1 MSEKKGSWF
10 SRLFKSDKKVEE
22 APQVEEVVQN
32 VVEEPAVADDIAVD
46 SAALAET
53 VKPVIEQHEHHKET
67 IAEIEKEEILE
78 AVAESVVE
86 EKVEQHEVVVESVP
100 EAITEVKQTEDDI
113 EELLVK
119 APTVEVEEEPEAPKI
134 VELKEEIV
142 EQSAALEEAVV
153 EPVIE
158 LQEDHKET
166 IAEIEKEEILE
177 AVAESVV
184 EEKVEQQESVVES
197 VPEVIEEV
205 KAVEEN
211 IAETIEEPAFTEV
224 HQEKPK
230 TGFFTRLKERL
241 GKTRDGI
248 TSGLADLFVGKK
260 QIDDDILEEL
270 ETRLLMA
277 DVGVEV
283 TQKLIKNITE
293 EVSRK
298 NLSNVDELL
307 ALLNHEMVEILKPVE
322 QPLIANNDEHQT
334 YVILMVGVNGVGKTT
349 TIGKLAKKFQMEG
362 KSVMLAAGDTFRA
375 AAAEQLKVWGER
387 NNVPVVAQ
395 KEGSDPAS
403 VIFDAMESARARK
416 VDVLIADTAGRLH
429 TQAGL
434 MQELAKIHRVM
445 KRVDE
450 TAPHE
455 VMLVVDA
462 STGQNALNQAT
473 QFNEIVPLS
482 GITFTKL
489 DGTAK
494 GGIIFAIAD
503 KLKIPVRFIGVGEAI
518 EDLRA
523 FEAESFVS
531 AIVDQA
537 NCQK

>member
-10 SRLFKSDKKVEE
+10 SRLFKSDKKVED
-22 APQVEEVVQN
+22 APKVEEVVEN

-67 IAEIEKEEILE
+67 IAEIEKEEIIE

-86 EKVEQHEVVVESVP
+86 EKVEQHEAVVESVP
-100 EAITEVKQTEDDI
+100 EAIAEVKQTEDDI

-119 APTVEVEEEPEAPKI
+119 TPVVEAEVAEAPQTPEI
-134 VELKEEIV
+134 KEEIV
-142 EQSAALEEAVV
+142 EQPAALEEAVV

-184 EEKVEQQESVVES
+184 EEKVEQQETVVES
-197 VPEVIEEV
+197 VPEAIEEV
-205 KAVEEN
+205 RAVEEN

-403 VIFDAMESARARK
+403 VIFDAMESAKARK

-503 KLKIPVRFIGVGEAI
+503 KLKVPVRFIGVGEAI
-518 EDLRA
+518 EDLRP
-523 FEAESFVS
+523 FDAESFVS

>member
-22 APQVEEVVQN
+22 APKVEEVVEN
-32 VVEEPAVADDIAVD
+32 VVEEPVAADDIAVE

-53 VKPVIEQHEHHKET
+53 V
-67 IAEIEKEEILE
+67 
-78 AVAESVVE
+78 
-86 EKVEQHEVVVESVP
+86 
-100 EAITEVKQTEDDI
+100 
-113 EELLVK
+113 
-119 APTVEVEEEPEAPKI
+119 
-134 VELKEEIV
+134 
-142 EQSAALEEAVV
+142 
-153 EPVIE
+153 EPVIA

-184 EEKVEQQESVVES
+184 EEKVEQHEEVIESVPEAISEVKQTEDDIEELLVKTPVIETEVAEAPKAQELKEEIVEQPAALEEAVAEPVIELQKDHKETIAEIEKEEILEAVAESVVEEKVEQQETVVES
-197 VPEVIEEV
+197 VPEAIEEV
-205 KAVEEN
+205 KSVEEN
-211 IAETIEEPAFTEV
+211 IEATIEEPTFTEI

-307 ALLNHEMVEILKPVE
+307 STLHKSMVEILKPVE
-322 QPLIANNDEHQT
+322 QPLVANNDEHQT

-503 KLKIPVRFIGVGEAI
+503 KLKVPVRFIGVGEAI
-518 EDLRA
+518 EDLRP

-537 NCQK
+537 SHQK

>member
-22 APQVEEVVQN
+22 APKVEEVVEK
-32 VVEEPAVADDIAVD
+32 VVDEPAVADDIAIE

-53 VKPVIEQHEHHKET
+53 VKPVVEQNDNHKET

-78 AVAESVVE
+78 AVAESVVAD
-86 EKVEQHEVVVESVP
+86 KVAQHEEVIESVSD
-100 EAITEVKQTEDDI
+100 AITEVKQTEDEI
-113 EELLVK
+113 EASLVK
-119 APTVEVEEEPEAPKI
+119 TPVVETEVAEAPKAQ
-134 VELKEEIV
+134 EFNEEIV
-142 EQSAALEEAVV
+142 EQPAALEEAVAD
-153 EPVIE
+153 PV
-158 LQEDHKET
+158 

-184 EEKVEQQESVVES
+184 EEKVEQQETVVES
-197 VPEVIEEV
+197 VPEVVEEV
-205 KAVEEN
+205 KVVEEN
-211 IAETIEEPAFTEV
+211 IEATIEAPAFTEV

-230 TGFFTRLKERL
+230 TGFFSRLKERL

-307 ALLNHEMVEILKPVE
+307 STLHKSMVEILKPVE
-322 QPLIANNDEHQT
+322 QPLIANNDEHKT

-387 NNVPVVAQ
+387 NNVPVIAQ

-403 VIFDAMESARARK
+403 VIFDAMESAKARK
-416 VDVLIADTAGRLH
+416 VDVLIADTAG
-429 TQAGL
+429 
-434 MQELAKIHRVM
+434 
-445 KRVDE
+445 
-450 TAPHE
+450 
-455 VMLVVDA
+455 
-462 STGQNALNQAT
+462 
-473 QFNEIVPLS
+473 
-482 GITFTKL
+482 
-489 DGTAK
+489 
-494 GGIIFAIAD
+494 
-503 KLKIPVRFIGVGEAI
+503 
-518 EDLRA
+518 
-523 FEAESFVS
+523 
-531 AIVDQA
+531 
-537 NCQK
+537 

>member
-10 SRLFKSDKKVEE
+10 SRLFKSDKKGEAPKVEE
-22 APQVEEVVQN
+22 AIKNN
-32 VVEEPAVADDIAVD
+32 VDEPKVSDDIAID

-53 VKPVIEQHEHHKET
+53 VTPVVERHEHHKET
-67 IAEIEKEEILE
+67 IAEIEREEILE

-86 EKVEQHEVVVESVP
+86 ENVKHGEVIHSVP
-100 EAITEVKQTEDDI
+100 EAIEKVHAVEDNIEALQAEEKVVKQ
-113 EELLVK
+113 EEQK
-119 APTVEVEEEPEAPKI
+119 REAQAAVEEIKNNIVIEP
-134 VELKEEIV
+134 
-142 EQSAALEEAVV
+142 AALEETVTPIIDRAK
-153 EPVIE
+153 
-158 LQEDHKET
+158 DHHKET
-166 IAEIEKEEILE
+166 IAEIEKEQILE

-184 EEKVEQQESVVES
+184 KERVAHGEVIHSM
-197 VPEVIEEV
+197 PEAIEEV
-205 KAVEEN
+205 KAVEDN
-211 IAETIEEPAFTEV
+211 IAEMEAIQEETFIEV

-230 TGFFTRLKERL
+230 TGFFSRLKERL

-248 TSGLADLFVGKK
+248 TAGLADLFVGKK
-260 QIDDDILEEL
+260 HIDDDILEEL

-283 TQKLIKNITE
+283 TQKLISRITA

-307 ALLNHEMVEILKPVE
+307 AALNKEMVEILKPVE
-322 QPLIANNDEHQT
+322 QPLAVNTDEHKP

-349 TIGKLAKKFQMEG
+349 TIGKLAKKLQQDG

-375 AAAEQLKVWGER
+375 AAADQLKVWGER

-403 VIFDAMESARARK
+403 VIFDAMESAKARK

-429 TQAGL
+429 TQSGL

-455 VMLVVDA
+455 IMLVVDA
-462 STGQNALNQAT
+462 STGQNALNQAV
-473 QFNEIVPLS
+473 QFNEIVPLT

-503 KLKIPVRFIGVGEAI
+503 KLQVPVRFIGVGESI
-518 EDLRA
+518 EDLRT
-523 FEAESFVS
+523 FDSSSFVS
-531 AIVDQA
+531 AIVDRS
-537 NCQK
+537 N

>member
-10 SRLFKSDKKVEE
+10 SRLFKSDKKVED
-22 APQVEEVVQN
+22 APKVEEVVEN
-32 VVEEPAVADDIAVD
+32 VVEEPTVADDIAVD
-46 SAALAET
+46 SAVLAET
-53 VKPVIEQHEHHKET
+53 VAPVIEQNDHKET

-86 EKVEQHEVVVESVP
+86 EKVEQHEAVIESVP
-100 EAITEVKQTEDDI
+100 EAIAEVKQTEDDI

-119 APTVEVEEEPEAPKI
+119 TPTVEAEEAPKT
-134 VELKEEIV
+134 VELKEAVV

-158 LQEDHKET
+158 LQEDHKES
-166 IAEIEKEEILE
+166 IAEIEQEEILE

-184 EEKVEQQESVVES
+184 EEKVEQQETIVDS
-197 VPEVIEEV
+197 VPEAIEAI

-211 IAETIEEPAFTEV
+211 IEAAIEEPAFTEV

-307 ALLNHEMVEILKPVE
+307 ALLNREMVEILKPVE
-322 QPLIANNDEHQT
+322 QPLVANNDEHKT

-375 AAAEQLKVWGER
+375 AAVEQLKVWGER

-503 KLKIPVRFIGVGEAI
+503 KLKVPVRFIGVGEAI
-518 EDLRA
+518 EDLRS

>member
-10 SRLFKSDKKVEE
+10 SRLFRSDKKVEE
-22 APQVEEVVQN
+22 SPKVEEVVEN
-32 VVEEPAVADDIAVD
+32 VVEEPVAADDIA
-46 SAALAET
+46 
-53 VKPVIEQHEHHKET
+53 
-67 IAEIEKEEILE
+67 
-78 AVAESVVE
+78 AESFVA
-86 EKVEQHEVVVESVP
+86 EKVEQHETVVESVP
-100 EAITEVKQTEDDI
+100 EAIAEVKQTEDDI

-119 APTVEVEEEPEAPKI
+119 TSMAETEAVESPKVPE
-134 VELKEEIV
+134 LQEEIV
-142 EQSAALEEAVV
+142 QQPAVLEETVV

-158 LQEDHKET
+158 LQENHQET
-166 IAEIEKEEILE
+166 ITEIEQEEILE

-184 EEKVEQQESVVES
+184 EEKVEQQAVVVES
-197 VPEVIEEV
+197 VTETIEEV
-205 KAVEEN
+205 KVVEEN
-211 IAETIEEPAFTEV
+211 IVETIEEPEFTEV

-248 TSGLADLFVGKK
+248 TSGLADLFIGKK

-307 ALLNHEMVEILKPVE
+307 ALLNREMVEILKPVE

-375 AAAEQLKVWGER
+375 AAVDQLKVWGER

-473 QFNEIVPLS
+473 QFNQIVPLS

-503 KLKIPVRFIGVGEAI
+503 KLQVPVRFIGVGEAI
-518 EDLRA
+518 EDLRP
-523 FEAESFVS
+523 FEAQSFVS
-531 AIVDQA
+531 AIIDQA
-537 NCQK
+537 NEPK

>member
-22 APQVEEVVQN
+22 APKVEEVVEK
-32 VVEEPAVADDIAVD
+32 VVDEPAVADDIAID

-53 VKPVIEQHEHHKET
+53 VKPVVEQNDNHKET

-78 AVAESVVE
+78 AVAESVVAD
-86 EKVEQHEVVVESVP
+86 KVAQHEEVIESVSD
-100 EAITEVKQTEDDI
+100 AITEVKQTEDEI
-113 EELLVK
+113 EASLVK
-119 APTVEVEEEPEAPKI
+119 TLVAETEVVAEEASSAP
-134 VELKEEIV
+134 ELKEEIV
-142 EQSAALEEAVV
+142 EQPAALEEAVA
-153 EPVIE
+153 EPV
-158 LQEDHKET
+158 
-166 IAEIEKEEILE
+166 IAEIEKEKILE

-184 EEKVEQQESVVES
+184 EEKVEQQETVVES
-197 VPEVIEEV
+197 VPEAIEEV

-211 IAETIEEPAFTEV
+211 IEAVIEAPAFTEV

-230 TGFFTRLKERL
+230 TGFFSRLKERL

-307 ALLNHEMVEILKPVE
+307 STLHKSMVEILKPVE
-322 QPLIANNDEHQT
+322 QPLIANNDEHKT

-387 NNVPVVAQ
+387 NNVPVIAQ

-403 VIFDAMESARARK
+403 VIFDAMESAKARK

-450 TAPHE
+450 MAPHE

-503 KLKIPVRFIGVGEAI
+503 KLKVPVRFIGVGEAI
-518 EDLRA
+518 EDLRP
-523 FEAESFVS
+523 FEAEGFVS

-537 NCQK
+537 SSQK

>member
-22 APQVEEVVQN
+22 APKVEEVVEN
-32 VVEEPAVADDIAVD
+32 VVEEPGATDDIAVE
-46 SAALAET
+46 SAALVEMVQQETIAEVEKEEVLEAVAESVVEEKVAQHDALIESVPEEIAEVKQTEDDIEELLVKKNVAEEPKAPELKEEISEQAAILEET
-53 VKPVIEQHEHHKET
+53 VVEPVIALQENHKET
-67 IAEIEKEEILE
+67 IAEIEQEEILE

-86 EKVEQHEVVVESVP
+86 EKIEQQEVAIESVP
-100 EAITEVKQTEDDI
+100 ETIEDVK
-113 EELLVK
+113 
-119 APTVEVEEEPEAPKI
+119 
-134 VELKEEIV
+134 
-142 EQSAALEEAVV
+142 S
-153 EPVIE
+153 
-158 LQEDHKET
+158 
-166 IAEIEKEEILE
+166 
-177 AVAESVV
+177 
-184 EEKVEQQESVVES
+184 
-197 VPEVIEEV
+197 
-205 KAVEEN
+205 VEEN
-211 IAETIEEPAFTEV
+211 IEAAIEEPVFTEV

-230 TGFFTRLKERL
+230 TGFFARLKERL

-307 ALLNHEMVEILKPVE
+307 ALLNREMVEILKPVE

-375 AAAEQLKVWGER
+375 AAVEQLKVWGER
-387 NNVPVVAQ
+387 NNVSVVAQ

-518 EDLRA
+518 EDLRP

-537 NCQK
+537 NSPK